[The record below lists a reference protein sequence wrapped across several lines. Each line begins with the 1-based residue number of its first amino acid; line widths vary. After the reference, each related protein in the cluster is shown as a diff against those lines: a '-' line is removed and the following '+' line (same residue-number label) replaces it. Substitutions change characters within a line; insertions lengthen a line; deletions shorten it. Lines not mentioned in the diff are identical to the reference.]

1 MKQRL
6 FGITRLDIQPAS
18 QCCGAA
24 VTLDRQDGLV
34 GTCDITG
41 QSEHRGADSDTLAET
56 SIRIDDEAELAAQID
71 PDEAAA
77 IEDARW
83 ASAVEARCARSRAP
97 GDGCSQAEVVVLVF
111 NRDKREWEDAVLASL
126 PALRASAQG
135 LNLKPEWA
143 TGAKV
148 LVPHVGVAEEARIE
162 LKRWHT
168 NVWARDVDVVRSV
181 AGRARPAG
189 ATASHFRT

>member
-1 MKQRL
+1 M
-6 FGITRLDIQPAS
+6 
-18 QCCGAA
+18 
-24 VTLDRQDGLV
+24 
-34 GTCDITG
+34 
-41 QSEHRGADSDTLAET
+41 
-56 SIRIDDEAELAAQID
+56 
-71 PDEAAA
+71 
-77 IEDARW
+77 
-83 ASAVEARCARSRAP
+83 
-97 GDGCSQAEVVVLVF
+97 F

-148 LVPHVGVAEEARIE
+148 LVPHVGVAEVEEARIE
-162 LKRWHT
+162 LKRWHII
-168 NVWARDVDVVRSV
+168 VWARDVDVVRSV

>member
-1 MKQRL
+1 M
-6 FGITRLDIQPAS
+6 
-18 QCCGAA
+18 
-24 VTLDRQDGLV
+24 
-34 GTCDITG
+34 
-41 QSEHRGADSDTLAET
+41 
-56 SIRIDDEAELAAQID
+56 
-71 PDEAAA
+71 
-77 IEDARW
+77 
-83 ASAVEARCARSRAP
+83 SAVEARCARSRAP

-162 LKRWHT
+162 LKRWHII
-168 NVWARDVDVVRSV
+168 VWARDVDVVRSV
-181 AGRARPAG
+181 AGRVRPAG